1 MSDIDNDHGKELGA
15 QVGRIMKVF
24 VEEALHDG

>member
-1 MSDIDNDHGKELGA
+1 MSDIDNDRGKELGA

-24 VEEALHDG
+24 VEEALP